1 MNMADDN
8 MALQHNVHG
17 DFDEFYLEAQFDPEQ
32 LKTKEE
38 LADEKEAQNNDK
50 KKPKIEDE
58 PDMYDY
64 IESKW
69 DDIAGYVF
77 NNERRVVWGDY
88 EAWLAGVP
96 RLSGVMKRGTAVAA
110 VAADED
116 DDVDE
121 TKEETVIDAR
131 NRRRNSHRCGQRM
144 NRRRNSRTK
153 PAMNGD
159 ARRGSVHG
167 ALHEVGGGRP

>member
-17 DFDEFYLEAQFDPEQ
+17 DFDEFDLEAQFDPEQ

-88 EAWLAGVP
+88 EAWLATMSDNGHCHGDEQFEDGFIMMFDDAIRTTVAAEAAAAKY
-96 RLSGVMKRGTAVAA
+96 GAVAA
-110 VAADED
+110 GD
-116 DDVDE
+116 DD
-121 TKEETVIDAR
+121 EER
-131 NRRRNSHRCGQRM
+131 NKRKVNNSCA
-144 NRRRNSRTK
+144 K
-153 PAMNGD
+153 PAMAG
-159 ARRGSVHG
+159 ARRPG
-167 ALHEVGGGRP
+167 AVSAAVAQ